1 MIVDEYQITP
11 DVYSSPQSRR
21 SFLENYSHG
30 QLVPHERDHENILVS
45 ADQCPHRLYILSWEL
60 ARTDF
65 IGLRNWLVF
74 ELLGQGSQIAREPCS
89 EAFRCLLPHF
99 E

>member
-45 ADQCPHRLYILSWEL
+45 ADQCPHRLYILMGTCENRFYR
-60 ARTDF
+60 A
-65 IGLRNWLVF
+65 
-74 ELLGQGSQIAREPCS
+74 
-89 EAFRCLLPHF
+89 
-99 E
+99 